1 MGRWFYESMKIN
13 SIPLFVGVIFSFIA
27 IWLVNDYFFVDQC
40 LDNGGSFDY
49 SKGECLLANGEI
61 KAAEIGKYLIAI
73 YFFMGIL
80 ISLFVSFSIRKIFN
94 IEQ

>member
-1 MGRWFYESMKIN
+1 MKKK
-13 SIPLFVGVIFSFIA
+13 SIPLFVGVIVSFIA
-27 IWLVNDYFFVDQC
+27 IWLVNDFLLVKQC

-49 SKGECLLANGEI
+49 SKGECLFDNGEV
-61 KAAEIGKYLIAI
+61 KVSELGKYLFAI

-80 ISLFVSFSIRKIFN
+80 ISLFVSFTVRKIFK